1 MHFSFNHSEKKRL
14 KCALWLATKWMYSIF
29 HTKIFNK
36 LQLLRDSVKEIDWNL
51 NMERKIGSVAV
62 MMELRDIMS
71 SILRFDGA
79 LN

>member
-1 MHFSFNHSEKKRL
+1 M
-14 KCALWLATKWMYSIF
+14 
-29 HTKIFNK
+29 
-36 LQLLRDSVKEIDWNL
+36 KEIDWNL